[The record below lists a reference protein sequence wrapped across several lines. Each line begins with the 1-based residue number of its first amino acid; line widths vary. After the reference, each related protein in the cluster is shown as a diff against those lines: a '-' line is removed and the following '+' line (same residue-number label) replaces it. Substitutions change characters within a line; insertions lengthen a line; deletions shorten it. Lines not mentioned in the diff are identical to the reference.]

1 MSRSNYSPLS
11 AYVSWVFY
19 ISLYGILASLV
30 TGILVPITLGF
41 ILVVWG
47 PTVGLAI
54 GLAEMRWLRQYLP
67 SRNWARWA
75 LFSLYGAI
83 GGWFTLLLIW
93 AAAIFVLGFGGP
105 SVPMLAAIFA
115 VNGALFGLVQAWEID
130 KLIFRAIWVC
140 TNAVGLIAG
149 GMLSKV
155 VSTPIYTNI
164 IPWHASYFF
173 VGLGEGLAAV
183 MIGTIMTLVFA
194 AVTGTTSVLL
204 LKRLYPTSSN
214 PPMSSPLS
222 PL

>member
-1 MSRSNYSPLS
+1 MSKSNYSPLS

-30 TGILVPITLGF
+30 MGMLVPITLGF
-41 ILVVWG
+41 SLVIWG

-54 GLAEMRWLRQYLP
+54 GLAEMRWLQQYLP

-83 GGWFTLLLIW
+83 GGWFALLLIW
-93 AAAIFVLGFGGP
+93 AVAIFVLGLGGP

-140 TNAVGLIAG
+140 TNAIGLIAG
-149 GMLSKV
+149 GLLSV
-155 VSTPIYTNI
+155 VVATPIYENV
-164 IPWHASYFF
+164 IPWHASHF
-173 VGLGEGLAAV
+173 VTLGEGLAAII
-183 MIGTIMTLVFA
+183 IGTVMTLVFA

-204 LKRLYPTSSN
+204 PKRLYLTSSY
-214 PPMSSPLS
+214 PPASSPPS